1 MAVRP
6 VNATAALVA
15 ITKALRS
22 FDASDLIKTNPFGCV
37 LFFCERW
44 LDMFL
49 GEAQRVT
56 HNTAKPHLI
65 RLCEH
70 FVYIG
75 TNILCVTE

>member
-6 VNATAALVA
+6 VRATAALVA
-15 ITKALRS
+15 ATKALRI

-44 LDMFL
+44 LDRFL
-49 GEAQRVT
+49 GVV
-56 HNTAKPHLI
+56 AKGFNKYSQPHLI
-65 RLCEH
+65 RMHEH

-75 TNILCVTE
+75 TNILSVTE